1 MLEGKSSRAIQNSMW
16 PVNILCSRFS
26 SANNEFII
34 SGNSPMI
41 ADVGIQYKI
50 EYRSLLHFSYKNSIH
65 CLFPCELFTG
75 EPFNLSCSVF
85 EMAMKRYW
93 F

>member
-41 ADVGIQYKI
+41 ADLGIQYKI
-50 EYRSLLHFSYKNSIH
+50 EYRPLLHFSDKNIIH

-75 EPFNLSCSVF
+75 DAFKSYLVVLL
-85 EMAMKRYW
+85 KW
-93 F
+93 Q

>member
-50 EYRSLLHFSYKNSIH
+50 EYRSLLHFSYEIKNIIQ

-75 EPFNLSCSVF
+75 EAFKSYLVVF
-85 EMAMKRYW
+85 LKW
-93 F
+93 Q